1 MRPIDK
7 MLAEWKASLCESVD
21 IGGLYSRNPIAHK
34 WKAPYR
40 SLTLREIV
48 AWRTQDLL
56 EQSLLLYE
64 TNHILGARI
73 LLRSAFET
81 ISALIYLNQLTRKVL
96 SGKLDFHEY
105 SKKTAIL
112 LLGSRDCST
121 MHTAINIVTVIEKC
135 DARYPGLK
143 DLYASL
149 SESAHPNYEGTCI
162 GYSIVDKNNDVATF
176 SNRWKEMYGKNHI
189 QNIDLCSTIFY
200 CEYNEEWPDVFEKLE
215 VWIEQNDDKLEA
227 TKKGV

>member
-7 MLAEWKASLCESVD
+7 NLAEWKSSLCGSVD
-21 IGGLYSRNPIAHK
+21 VGGLYSRNAIAHK
-34 WKAPYR
+34 WKAPFR

-56 EQSLLLYE
+56 EQSLLLYD
-64 TNHILGARI
+64 TNHLLGARI

-81 ISALIYLNQLTRKVL
+81 VSVLIYINQLTRKVL
-96 SGKLDFHEY
+96 SGKLDFHEF
-105 SKKTAIL
+105 SEKTSIL
-112 LLGSRDCST
+112 LLGSRDSST
-121 MHTAINIVTVIEKC
+121 MHKAINIVTVIEKC

-162 GYSIVDKNNDVATF
+162 GYSVVDRKNYITTF
-176 SNRWKEMYGKNHI
+176 SNRWKALYSKSHI
-189 QNIDLCSTIFY
+189 QNIELCTTVFY
-200 CEYNEEWPDVFEKLE
+200 SEYNEEWPDAFEDLE
-215 VWIEQNDDKLEA
+215 LWITQNDDKLEA
-227 TKKGV
+227 TK